1 MLSGLRSVKL
11 LIQHDMEMVRILS
24 STKIGP
30 AMPMANFENVIVPE
44 RESIIMQSAK
54 ASPPWYRVNDLTIC
68 GKRVTR
74 LIVTLMPV
82 CGVFVLLT
90 SITSSGIFFGSDVTC
105 ADGCKLRMHPW
116 FTRQCACSVMEINC
130 FERGITGRATD
141 MHSVFQSLDA
151 RVLNSLIVSHF
162 PELVF
167 TEDSRR
173 FNRLMTLELY
183 NSTVVEWPSTS
194 SLSLPY
200 FPVLTT
206 IFFLRSH
213 LMKGLPDGIAT
224 NLSPEIIDIEFI
236 ATELG
241 GPLPDDLDEKWP
253 SVVMLYVEH
262 CGLQDFPLVLTR
274 MGLTDV
280 SLAGNNI
287 SVLPDSL
294 SPSSMYIMLDR
305 NPLDSLPDSFGS
317 LEQLVCLT
325 VQYTNISIFP
335 QSLIAGSTDIKFR
348 ARGTPYCHNLPPDSP
363 EAKFALCAKDEL
375 SNGVFPLV
383 MRDRDRAIQLT

>member
-130 FERGITGRATD
+130 FERGITGRATE
-141 MHSVFQSLDA
+141 MRSVFQSLDA
-151 RVLNSLIVSHF
+151 RVLNSLIVSHC

-167 TEDSRR
+167 TEDIRR

-183 NSTVVEWPSTS
+183 NATVVEWPANA
-194 SLSLPY
+194 SLT
-200 FPVLTT
+200 F
-206 IFFLRSH
+206 SH
-213 LMKGLPDGIAT
+213 LPHLSTLYIVRSRLQGLPEGLTNDFSKNIVDVEFAAT
-224 NLSPEIIDIEFI
+224 D
-236 ATELG
+236 LG
-241 GPLPDDLDEKWP
+241 SPLPDDLSEKWS
-253 SVVMLYVEH
+253 SVVMLYLEH
-262 CGLQDFPLVLTR
+262 CRLQEFPQALTR
-274 MGLTDV
+274 MQLTDM
-280 SLAGNNI
+280 SLVGNNI
-287 SVLPDSL
+287 SVLPDGL
-294 SPSSMYIMLDR
+294 SESSMFVMLDR
-305 NPLDSLPDSFGS
+305 NPLDRIPDSFRS
-317 LEQLVCLT
+317 LDQLNYLT
-325 VQYTNISIFP
+325 VQYTNISTLP
-335 QSLIAGSTDIKFR
+335 QWLQAEDASINFR
-348 ARGTPYCHNLPPDSP
+348 ARGTPYCRNLPTDSP
-363 EAKFALCAKDEL
+363 AAAFAWCAADDY
-375 SNGVFPLV
+375 SNGIFPLAA
-383 MRDRDRAIQLT
+383 RDRDRAIRAV